1 MYPVLLKTPFFTIHT
16 YGFFIAIAFLISLK
30 VVIYRAKKVGIEDE
44 IIYDL
49 SLIILISGIIGA
61 RILEGLINFSF
72 YIYNPVE
79 IFKIWKGGLVFYGG
93 FVAAVLGV
101 IIFIFKKRL
110 NLGRIADL
118 YAPVIALGHS
128 IGRIGC
134 FFAGCCYGKV
144 SSSCL
149 GITFSNPYSL
159 APLGIRMHPVQ
170 LYSSVGNFIIFL
182 FLLQIEKHKHYKGQI
197 FLFYIISYAFF
208 RFFIEF
214 FRGDERGPMLFGFSV
229 FQMIAVLFLCLG
241 LIVHYKLKNNQKIEK
256 IIG

>member
-16 YGFFIAIAFLISLK
+16 YGFFMAIAFLISLK

-118 YAPVIALGHS
+118 YAPVIALG
-128 IGRIGC
+128 
-134 FFAGCCYGKV
+134 
-144 SSSCL
+144 
-149 GITFSNPYSL
+149 
-159 APLGIRMHPVQ
+159 
-170 LYSSVGNFIIFL
+170 
-182 FLLQIEKHKHYKGQI
+182 
-197 FLFYIISYAFF
+197 
-208 RFFIEF
+208 
-214 FRGDERGPMLFGFSV
+214 
-229 FQMIAVLFLCLG
+229 
-241 LIVHYKLKNNQKIEK
+241 
-256 IIG
+256 